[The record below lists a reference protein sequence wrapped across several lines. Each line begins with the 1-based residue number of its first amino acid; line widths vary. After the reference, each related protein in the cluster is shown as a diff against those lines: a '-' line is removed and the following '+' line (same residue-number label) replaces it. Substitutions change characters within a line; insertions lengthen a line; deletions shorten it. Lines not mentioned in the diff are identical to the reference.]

1 MSLWARL
8 AHWILDN
15 RTAIL
20 LMVAL
25 GTVVLGYWALQV
37 KTDHTPGQFISQDS
51 QVKQDFERVNALFG
65 ESQTVLYIVF
75 EGADPYDPAFLSQLK
90 ALDDSVRTHAGVEH
104 VLSLASV
111 PILVRADSGL
121 VPEPLFDP
129 SLSATALRTR
139 IEAQPFLRGLLL
151 SLDGTTTTMLVDF
164 AESFNNSAAR
174 VAFVTALVE
183 QAEALPGDAAF
194 AGFPFLRT
202 QYADRVTS
210 EAPLFTL
217 LAALISLFFLYITFR
232 ARRAVL
238 LPTLIVGLGI
248 LWTIG
253 LIALFNHRLNIVT
266 SILPALLVIIGMASA
281 IHLSTKY
288 FDQFWLL
295 GNQKD
300 ALVQTIRTVGLST
313 FLACLTTAIGFL
325 VLMLSGSQLLAV
337 FGKYAAAGIMIL
349 YGLSITLIPLAFAS
363 SKPPKTEGPRLAT
376 SPHLMRLFDGLSGF
390 TERHA
395 WSVLFVSAL
404 LMTAGIVGITRIS
417 TDIFVFSDFYEDD
430 PLRHDLAVFEKNY
443 GGILPMEIIIEAQTP
458 GQFRSLANIRK
469 LDALQRQLETL
480 APIGRTLAIPNLV
493 KLANQAYFGGHPQAH
508 RLPTTFEMPFLQTA
522 LRDFFNGTS
531 TTDVTQRLPRLVDST
546 FSIARVNAGVLDI
559 GTTQM
564 NMLADSV
571 QARVEALFPSD
582 TFDILISG
590 TAIVTTR
597 SGENLVRN
605 LLVSL
610 AAALLLISVLMALL
624 FRSLRL
630 MAISLLPNIIPLLVV
645 GGAMGFG
652 GILLKPSTALIF
664 SIAFGIAVDNTIHF
678 LAKYRLH
685 RNAGMLLNDA
695 VHTTLR
701 ETGKAILFTS
711 LVLTSGFLVFTLS
724 SFGGTVNM
732 GALTALTLFVAMI
745 ANLLLLPA
753 LLYRFAPVEHVTLL
767 STPPVPANGHAETMR
782 VPGNISQS
790 NVH

>member
-20 LMVAL
+20 LVVAL
-25 GTVVLGYWALQV
+25 GTVVLGYWATKV
-37 KTDHTPGQFISQDS
+37 KTDHTPGQFIAQNS
-51 QVKQDFERVNALFG
+51 QVKQDFERVKALFG
-65 ESQTVLYIVF
+65 ESQTVLYVVF
-75 EGADPYDPAFLSQLK
+75 EGADPYDPAFLSQLQ
-90 ALDDSVRTHAGVEH
+90 ALDASIRTHAGVEH
-104 VLSLASV
+104 VLSLASI
-111 PILVRADSGL
+111 PILVRSDSGL
-121 VPEPLFDP
+121 VPEPLYDP
-129 SLSATALRTR
+129 ALSADALRAR
-139 IEAQPFLRGLLL
+139 MEAQPFLRGLLL

-164 AESFNNSAAR
+164 KEAFNNTAERVELVTELAAR
-174 VAFVTALVE
+174 
-183 QAEALPGDAAF
+183 AEALPGDAAF
-194 AGFPFLRT
+194 AGFPYLRT
-202 QYADRVTS
+202 QYARRVTS

-253 LIALFNHRLNIVT
+253 LVALFNHRLNIVT

-288 FDQFWLL
+288 FDQFRLL

-325 VLMLSGSQLLAV
+325 VLMLSGSRLLAV
-337 FGKYAAAGIMIL
+337 FGKYAAVGIMIL

-363 SKPPKTEGPRLAT
+363 SKPPKMEGSRLAT
-376 SPHLMRLFDGLSGF
+376 SSLLASFFHRLSGF
-390 TERHA
+390 TERHS
-395 WSVLFVSAL
+395 WSILLISAL
-404 LMTAGIVGITRIS
+404 LIVAGIVGITRIS

-430 PLRHDLAVFEKNY
+430 PLRQDLAVFEQNY
-443 GGILPMEIIIEAQTP
+443 GGVLPMEVIIESDKP
-458 GQFRSLANIRK
+458 GQFRSLGNLRK
-469 LDALQRQLETL
+469 LDALQQQLETFE
-480 APIGRTLAIPNLV
+480 PVGRTLAVPDLV
-493 KLANQAYFGGHPQAH
+493 KLANQAYFGGHPQAY
-508 RLPTTFEMPFLQTA
+508 RLPTNYEMPFLQSA
-522 LRDFFNGTS
+522 LRDFFGASDGSN
-531 TTDVTQRLPRLVDST
+531 VARRLPRLVDST
-546 FSIARVNAGVLDI
+546 FSIARVNVGVLDI
-559 GTTQM
+559 GTTEM
-564 NMLADSV
+564 NVLADSV
-571 QARVEALFPSD
+571 RARAVALFPDAS
-582 TFDILISG
+582 FDVLISG

-610 AAALLLISVLMALL
+610 AAALVLISLLMALL

-630 MAISLLPNIIPLLVV
+630 VLISLLPNIIPLLVV
-645 GGAMGFG
+645 GGAMGFT

-685 RNAGMLLNDA
+685 RNAGVKLNEA

-711 LVLTSGFLVFTLS
+711 LVLTSGFLIFTLS

-745 ANLLLLPA
+745 SNLLLLPA
-753 LLYRFAPVEHVTLL
+753 LLYRFAPAENVTLL
-767 STPPVPANGHAETMR
+767 RTASLPPNGTARAQGFREDVTTAER
-782 VPGNISQS
+782 
-790 NVH
+790 